1 MSRLNSDFMASQN
14 QSSAGAFQD
23 SNIVTTACLNANNS
37 LLLADQAEING
48 STIAGGNAASSNDA
62 GLGFTF
68 VRSLGASPVATAAK
82 ADTVA
87 VYAGAAPLNSSFAR

>member
-1 MSRLNSDFMASQN
+1 MSRLNSDFTASQN

-23 SNIVTTACLNANNS
+23 SNIITTACLNANSS

-62 GLGFTF
+62 SLGFAF
-68 VRSLGASPVATAAK
+68 VRSLGASPVTTAANS
-82 ADTVA
+82 DTLA
-87 VYAGAAPLNSSFAR
+87 VYVVAAPLSSSFAR